1 MSFKHDRYILNYKA
15 EDISMSKKTLSISIS
30 GSGGSGTVT
39 AGLVLLK
46 SMAIAGFYGYLSRFS
61 GPQIRGGESSVL
73 LHFSDS
79 PIEIFP
85 DVSEIH
91 FALDWHGFERFAD
104 EIPLGQESCIL
115 YDSTKNK
122 LPDML
127 EKLGAEI
134 VEVNIHEMSQKSKGS
149 RPNAFAIGIIASK
162 MGLSL
167 EAVSQA
173 LHQILDKKG
182 VETFTQTLDAVKVG
196 YTLLKEENTPLASWK
211 PSTQKRWNISGNE
224 ACGLGAL
231 RAGIQLASA
240 YPITPASD
248 IVEYLASRLEKTGG
262 TVLIA
267 EDELAAMNMIIGGSF
282 GGKASMTATSG
293 AGFSL
298 MVEAMGLAVA
308 SEIPVVVVN
317 VMRGGP
323 STGIPTK
330 SEQTDLN
337 QALFAMHGE
346 APHIVVAPLHIADTV
361 LCTQWAVGLAE
372 ALQTLV
378 VLLSDQRLGQ
388 SRAIIDA
395 VPAKTYGLKRKLWED
410 THPLQAYERYA
421 ITKDNVSA
429 MAIPGMPRGQYTADG
444 LEHTLTGKPSSMASD
459 HLQQLKKREEKIKH
473 FDYEDN
479 WAEVLKS
486 SQQANAIVLT
496 WGSTF
501 THVKQAVS
509 ELDLEGVFVDILA
522 LRLLMPLPVDAIAKV
537 CQNKKVLVIEQSYSG
552 QFYHYCVGQG
562 AIDASALLLAKPGP
576 LILKNREIKAF
587 ITESLS

>member
-1 MSFKHDRYILNYKA
+1 MNKRT
-15 EDISMSKKTLSISIS
+15 MGVSIS

-39 AGLVLLK
+39 VGLVLLK
-46 SMAIAGFYGYLSRFS
+46 SMALAGFYGYLSRFS

-73 LHFSDS
+73 LNFSDT
-79 PIEIFP
+79 PIETSP
-85 DVSEIH
+85 DISDIH
-91 FALDWHGFERFAD
+91 YALDWNGFERFAD
-104 EIPLGQESCIL
+104 EIPLGKESCII
-115 YDSTKNK
+115 YDSTKHT
-122 LPDML
+122 LPAML
-127 EKLGAEI
+127 EELGADI
-134 VEVNIHEMSQKSKGS
+134 VEVNVHEAVRKLKGS

-167 EAVSQA
+167 ESVTEA

-182 VETFTQTLDAVKVG
+182 VETFTQTLDAVKIG
-196 YTLLKEENTPLASWK
+196 YTLLEEDNAPLRSWK
-211 PSTQKRWNISGNE
+211 PSLQKRWNISGNE

-231 RAGIQLASA
+231 RAGIKLAAA

-298 MVEAMGLAVA
+298 MVEAMGLAIA

-346 APHIVVAPLHIADTV
+346 APHVVVAPLHIGDTV
-361 LCTQWAVGLAE
+361 LTTQWAVGVAE

-378 VLLSDQRLGQ
+378 VVLSDQRLGQ

-395 VPAKTYGLKRKLWED
+395 VPAKTYDLKRKLWTD
-410 THPLQAYERYA
+410 TDPSQSINAMPSPMTVFLPCPFRVCRAVQYA
-421 ITKDNVSA
+421 
-429 MAIPGMPRGQYTADG
+429 ADG
-444 LEHTLTGKPSSMASD
+444 LEHTVLGKPSSMASD
-459 HLQQLKKREEKIKH
+459 HHQQLKKREEKITH
-473 FDYEDN
+473 FDYGDD
-479 WAEVLKS
+479 WAEIVKS
-486 SQQANAIVLT
+486 SQESSAIVLT

-501 THVKQAVS
+501 TNVKQAVL
-509 ELDLEGVFVDILA
+509 ELD
-522 LRLLMPLPVDAIAKV
+522 DARCV
-537 CQNKKVLVIEQSYSG
+537 CRYSRSET
-552 QFYHYCVGQG
+552 V
-562 AIDASALLLAKPGP
+562 
-576 LILKNREIKAF
+576 NAF
-587 ITESLS
+587 ACRCHCHVM

>member
-1 MSFKHDRYILNYKA
+1 
-15 EDISMSKKTLSISIS
+15 MSKKTISISIS
-30 GSGGSGTVT
+30 GSGGSGAVT

-61 GPQIRGGESSVL
+61 GPQIRGGESSL
-73 LHFSDS
+73 LINFSDS
-79 PIEIFP
+79 PIEASP
-85 DVSEIH
+85 DVSDIH
-91 FALDWHGFERFAD
+91 YALDWHGFERFSD
-104 EIPLGQESCIL
+104 EIPLGKESCII

-127 EKLGAEI
+127 SELGANI
-134 VEVNIHEMSQKSKGS
+134 IEVNVHEAVQKLKGS

-167 EAVSQA
+167 EDVSQA

-182 VETFTQTLDAVKVG
+182 VESFTKTLDAVKIG
-196 YTLLKEENTPLASWK
+196 YTLLEVEHAPLRSWE
-211 PSTQKRWNISGNE
+211 PSIQKRWNISGNE

-231 RAGIQLASA
+231 RAGIKLAAA

-248 IVEYLASRLEKTGG
+248 IVEYLASRIEKMGG

-267 EDELAAMNMIIGGSF
+267 EDELAAINMIIGGSF

-298 MVEAMGLAVA
+298 MTEAMGLAIA

-346 APHIVVAPLHIADTV
+346 APHVVVAPLHIADNV
-361 LCTQWAVGLAE
+361 LTTQWAVGLAE

-378 VLLSDQRLGQ
+378 VVLSDQRLGQ

-395 VPAKTYGLKRKLWED
+395 VPDKAYDLKRKLWTDID
-410 THPLQAYERYA
+410 TSQEYERYA
-421 ITKDNVSA
+421 MTEDNISA
-429 MAIPGMPRGQYTADG
+429 MAIPGMPHGQYAADG
-444 LEHTLTGKPSSMASD
+444 LEHSVKGIPSSMASD
-459 HLQQLKKREEKIKH
+459 HHQQLKKREDKIKH
-473 FDYEDN
+473 FKYGKD
-479 WAEVLKS
+479 WAEIVKS
-486 SQQANAIVLT
+486 SQESSAVVLT

-501 THVKQAVS
+501 TNVKQAVS
-509 ELDLEGVFVDILA
+509 QLETQGVFVDILA
-522 LRLLMPLPVDAIAKV
+522 LRLLMPLSVDDMVKF
-537 CQNKKVLVIEQSYSG
+537 CKDKKVIVVEQSYTG
-552 QFYHYCVGQG
+552 QFYHYCLGQG
-562 AIDASALLLAKPGP
+562 AIDTSALLLAKPGP
-576 LILKNREIKAF
+576 LVLKSSEIQHF
-587 ITESLS
+587 IEEALL

>member
-1 MSFKHDRYILNYKA
+1 MNKRT
-15 EDISMSKKTLSISIS
+15 MGVSIS
-30 GSGGSGTVT
+30 GSGGSGAVTV
-39 AGLVLLK
+39 GVVLLK
-46 SMAIAGFYGYLSRFS
+46 SMAYAGFYGYLSRFS

-73 LHFSDS
+73 LSFSDA
-79 PIEIFP
+79 PIETSP
-85 DVSEIH
+85 DICDIH
-91 FALDWHGFERFAD
+91 YALDWNGFERFSD
-104 EIPLGQESCIL
+104 EIPLGKESCII
-115 YDSTKNK
+115 YDSTKHI
-122 LPDML
+122 LPTML
-127 EKLGAEI
+127 EALGADI
-134 VEVNIHEMSQKSKGS
+134 VEVNVHEAVRKLKGS

-167 EAVSQA
+167 EAVTEA

-196 YTLLKEENTPLASWK
+196 YTLLKEENDPLSSWK
-211 PSTQKRWNISGNE
+211 PSLQKRWNISGNE

-231 RAGIQLASA
+231 RGGIKLAAA

-298 MVEAMGLAVA
+298 MVEAMGLAIA

-346 APHIVVAPLHIADTV
+346 APHVVVAPLHIADNV
-361 LCTQWAVGLAE
+361 LTTQWAVGVAE

-378 VLLSDQRLGQ
+378 VVLSDQRLGQ

-395 VPAKTYGLKRKLWED
+395 VPDKSYKLKRKLWID
-410 THPLQAYERYA
+410 TDPSQVYQRYA
-421 ITKDNVSA
+421 ITDDSVSE
-429 MAIPGMPRGQYTADG
+429 MSIPGMPRGQYAADG
-444 LEHTLTGKPSSMASD
+444 LEHTVLGKPSSMASD
-459 HLQQLKKREEKIKH
+459 HHQQLKKREEKISH
-473 FDYEDN
+473 FDYGDD
-479 WAEVLKS
+479 WAEIVKS
-486 SQQANAIVLT
+486 SQMSSTIVLT

-501 THVKQAVS
+501 TNVKQAVL
-509 ELDLEGVFVDILA
+509 ELDAQDVFVDIVA
-522 LRLLMPLPVDAIAKV
+522 LRLLMPLRVDAIANLCK
-537 CQNKKVLVIEQSYSG
+537 NKKVIVIEQSYSG
-552 QFYHYCVGQG
+552 QFYHYCLGEG
-562 AIDASALLLAKPGP
+562 AIDTSALLLAEPGP
-576 LILKNREIKAF
+576 LVLKSTEIKAF
-587 ITESLS
+587 ITEVLS